1 MCIAF
6 VYFMIYETKGLS
18 LEQVD
23 EMYTDKSVSAWR
35 SAGWQPKATAHQPER
50 EKGDLSSS
58 AEVVALE
65 EVGAEKIRV

>member
-1 MCIAF
+1 
-6 VYFMIYETKGLS
+6 MIYETKGLS

-50 EKGDLSSS
+50 EKGDQSS
-58 AEVVALE
+58 AEVLE